1 MNKSENL
8 NELATAL
15 CKAQNEMG
23 GAVKDAKN
31 PFFKSSYVS
40 LDKVIDVVRPHLL
53 AEKLLL
59 LQPIGQGCVGTRI
72 FCTESN
78 KFIDSFIPLPENM
91 KPQDLGSCIT
101 YFRRYTLVSL
111 LGLAQEDDDGNN
123 AHGRAKAPKAK
134 PPARARDMKDAM
146 LDDKFPF

>member
-1 MNKSENL
+1 MKNL
-8 NELATAL
+8 YTKLLDVTSKIEKL
-15 CKAQNEMG
+15 E
-23 GAVKDAKN
+23 KDKKN

-40 LDKVIDVVRPHLL
+40 LDKVIEVVRPHLL

-59 LQPIGQGCVGTRI
+59 LQPIEHGCVGTRI

-123 AHGRAKAPKAK
+123 AHGRAKAPKTK

-146 LDDKFPF
+146 LDEKFPF

>member
-1 MNKSENL
+1 MKNL
-8 NELATAL
+8 YTKLLDVTSKIEKL
-15 CKAQNEMG
+15 E
-23 GAVKDAKN
+23 KDKKN

-40 LDKVIDVVRPHLL
+40 LDKVIDVVRPHLI

-59 LQPIGQGCVGTRI
+59 LQPIEQGCVGTRI

-111 LGLAQEDDDGNN
+111 LGLAQEDDDANK
-123 AHGRAKAPKAK
+123 AHGRSNAPQKKA
-134 PPARARDMKDAM
+134 PARARDLKDAM
-146 LDDKFPF
+146 LDEKFPF

>member
-1 MNKSENL
+1 MKNIYTKLLDVTSKIEKL
-8 NELATAL
+8 E
-15 CKAQNEMG
+15 
-23 GAVKDAKN
+23 KDKKN

-40 LDKVIDVVRPHLL
+40 LDKVIDVVRPHLI

-59 LQPIGQGCVGTRI
+59 LQPIEQGCVGTRI

-111 LGLAQEDDDGNN
+111 LGLAQEDDDANK
-123 AHGRAKAPKAK
+123 AHGRSNAPQKKA
-134 PPARARDMKDAM
+134 PARARDLKDAM
-146 LDDKFPF
+146 LDEKFPF

>member
-1 MNKSENL
+1 MKNL
-8 NELATAL
+8 YTKLLDVTSKIEKL
-15 CKAQNEMG
+15 E
-23 GAVKDAKN
+23 KDKKN

-40 LDKVIDVVRPHLL
+40 LDKVIDVVRPHLI

-59 LQPIGQGCVGTRI
+59 LQPIEQGCVGTRI

-78 KFIDSFIPLPENM
+78 TFIDSFIPLPENM

-111 LGLAQEDDDGNN
+111 LGLAQEDDDANK
-123 AHGRAKAPKAK
+123 AHGRSNAPQKKA
-134 PPARARDMKDAM
+134 PARARDLKDAM
-146 LDDKFPF
+146 LDEKFPF

>member
-1 MNKSENL
+1 MKNL
-8 NELATAL
+8 YTKLLDVTSKIEKL
-15 CKAQNEMG
+15 E
-23 GAVKDAKN
+23 KDKKN

-59 LQPIGQGCVGTRI
+59 IQPIEQGCVGTRI
-72 FCTESN
+72 ICTESN
-78 KFIDSFIPLPENM
+78 KSIDSFIPLPENV

-111 LGLAQEDDDGNN
+111 LGLSQEDDDGNK
-123 AHGRAKAPKAK
+123 AHGRTKTAKNKM
-134 PPARARDMKDAM
+134 PARARDMKDAM
-146 LDDKFPF
+146 LDDLPF

>member
-1 MNKSENL
+1 MKNIYSKLLKVTSKIEKL
-8 NELATAL
+8 E
-15 CKAQNEMG
+15 
-23 GAVKDAKN
+23 KDKKN

-40 LDKVIDVVRPHLL
+40 LDKVIDVARPHLL

-59 LQPIGQGCVGTRI
+59 LQPIEQGCVGTRI

>member
-1 MNKSENL
+1 MKNIYTKLLDVTSKIEKL
-8 NELATAL
+8 E
-15 CKAQNEMG
+15 
-23 GAVKDAKN
+23 KDKKN

-40 LDKVIDVVRPHLL
+40 LDKVIDVVRPHLI

-59 LQPIGQGCVGTRI
+59 LQPIEQGCVGTRI

-111 LGLAQEDDDGNN
+111 LGLAQEDDDANK
-123 AHGRAKAPKAK
+123 AHGRSNEPQKKA
-134 PPARARDMKDAM
+134 PARARDLKDAM
-146 LDDKFPF
+146 LDEKFPF

>member
-1 MNKSENL
+1 MKNIYTKLLDVTSKIEKL
-8 NELATAL
+8 E
-15 CKAQNEMG
+15 
-23 GAVKDAKN
+23 KDKKN

-40 LDKVIDVVRPHLL
+40 LDKVIDVVRPHLI

-59 LQPIGQGCVGTRI
+59 LQPIEQGCVGTRI

-111 LGLAQEDDDGNN
+111 LGLAQEDDDANK
-123 AHGRAKAPKAK
+123 AHGRSKAPNVK

-146 LDDKFPF
+146 LDEKFPF

>member
-1 MNKSENL
+1 MKNL
-8 NELATAL
+8 YTKLLDVTSKIEKL
-15 CKAQNEMG
+15 E
-23 GAVKDAKN
+23 KDKKN

-40 LDKVIDVVRPHLL
+40 LDKVIDVVRPHLI

-59 LQPIGQGCVGTRI
+59 LQPIEQGCVGTRI

-111 LGLAQEDDDGNN
+111 LGLAQEDDDANK
-123 AHGRAKAPKAK
+123 AHGRSKAPQKKA
-134 PPARARDMKDAM
+134 PARARDMKDAM
-146 LDDKFPF
+146 LDEKFPF

>member
-1 MNKSENL
+1 MKNL
-8 NELATAL
+8 YTKLLDVTSKIEKL
-15 CKAQNEMG
+15 E
-23 GAVKDAKN
+23 KDKKN

-40 LDKVIDVVRPHLL
+40 LDKVIDVVRPHLI

-59 LQPIGQGCVGTRI
+59 LQPIEQGCVGTRI

-111 LGLAQEDDDGNN
+111 LGLAQEDDDANK
-123 AHGRAKAPKAK
+123 AHGRSKAPKVK

-146 LDDKFPF
+146 LDEKFPF

>member
-1 MNKSENL
+1 MKNL
-8 NELATAL
+8 YTKLLDVTSKIEKL
-15 CKAQNEMG
+15 E
-23 GAVKDAKN
+23 KDKKN

-59 LQPIGQGCVGTRI
+59 LQPIEQGCVGTRI

>member
-1 MNKSENL
+1 MKNIYSKLLKVTSNIEKL
-8 NELATAL
+8 E
-15 CKAQNEMG
+15 
-23 GAVKDAKN
+23 KDKKN

-40 LDKVIDVVRPHLL
+40 LDKVIDVARPHLL

-59 LQPIGQGCVGTRI
+59 LQPIEQGSVGTRI
-72 FCTESN
+72 VDTESGES
-78 KFIDSFIPLPENM
+78 IDSFIPLPEGV

-111 LGLAQEDDDGNN
+111 LGLAQEDDDGNK
-123 AHGRAKAPKAK
+123 AHGRTNPPKTK
-134 PPARARDMKDAM
+134 VPARARDMKDAM

>member
-1 MNKSENL
+1 MKNL
-8 NELATAL
+8 YTKLLDVTSKIEKL
-15 CKAQNEMG
+15 E
-23 GAVKDAKN
+23 KDKKN

-59 LQPIGQGCVGTRI
+59 IQPIEQGSVGTRI
-72 FCTESN
+72 ICTESN
-78 KFIDSFIPLPENM
+78 KFIESFIPLPENV

-111 LGLAQEDDDGNN
+111 LGLAQEDDDGNK
-123 AHGRAKAPKAK
+123 AQGRSKTPKAK
-134 PPARARDMKDAM
+134 LPARARDMKDAM
-146 LDDKFPF
+146 LDELPF

>member
-1 MNKSENL
+1 MKNL
-8 NELATAL
+8 YTKLLDVTSKIEKL
-15 CKAQNEMG
+15 E
-23 GAVKDAKN
+23 KDKKN

-40 LDKVIDVVRPHLL
+40 LDKVIEVVRPHLL

-59 LQPIGQGCVGTRI
+59 LQPIEQGCVGTRI